1 MCTECHFLFSFPS
14 KLSRDLTREGAKVQ
28 REFHILTPMCA
39 NSPTRSKR
47 LHGVAQQSE
56 PIFQRSTGE
65 LVQSRVSASSFLK
78 RKYWRDETFFHGHV
92 IFAKFGP
99 QTETVPFRV
108 KFYLES
114 VKRIL
119 HNSIFYVKDAQ
130 TFYVSFTFLITG
142 FHETQLSLTQGHL
155 NRVSRQYLNANS
167 CLCDQT
173 ENRSPFLRRSRNCRL
188 TSL

>member
-119 HNSIFYVKDAQ
+119 HNSIFM
-130 TFYVSFTFLITG
+130 SRMHRHFTF
-142 FHETQLSLTQGHL
+142 HL
-155 NRVSRQYLNANS
+155 R
-167 CLCDQT
+167 
-173 ENRSPFLRRSRNCRL
+173 F
-188 TSL
+188 